1 VPLLPKID
9 ITSAT
14 LKRAK
19 AEAVPGARQSEI
31 GDARQAGLVIRI
43 GARGARWQFRFE
55 AGGNGRRIDLGGI
68 DDWTVA
74 EAREVAGKAAAMIR
88 NKQGLPTEDWLLRQ
102 RIAYGKIDAPAIPT
116 ATTPTEFGQWTF
128 AEARIDYLAEVKR
141 TRRFDT
147 WDDYSKVLAAPELEE
162 LADQKVGRITRHDLS
177 RIVVEIHRSGRE
189 RAAEKLAGCLRTMW
203 NHLEKDAN
211 IRKSGVELGSMLGL
225 KAPERSLVERGNRS
239 SDDIAPG
246 RYVPSLLELG
256 RIVAICRSGAM
267 DPQIAA
273 AVELLVMT
281 VQRRRPIA
289 SAWKDDF
296 EPIGDGRGLWHMP
309 PAARKSGARRDP
321 DRDHVVPLPASV
333 WGLVERIRAVDEF
346 AEWMFPAFRARRAG
360 DKIAHMASSTLTH
373 ALLWMPMVEASPHGV
388 RRAFS
393 THGEKLLGWTR
404 LASKQILDHAE
415 GEAAGDVTAASYAL
429 HDGTHQK
436 WPTMV
441 RWVDAVEDHVGRVIA
456 ADQRLL
462 DADWLR
468 AQIAKLRYERPRTEA
483 NTAA

>member
-1 VPLLPKID
+1 LSKID
-9 ITSAT
+9 ITST
-14 LKRAK
+14 TVKRAK
-19 AEAVPGARQSEI
+19 ADAVPGAKQSEI
-31 GDARQAGLVIRI
+31 SDARQAGLVIRI

-55 AGGNGRRIDLGGI
+55 AGGKGKRIDLGSI
-68 DDWTVA
+68 DDWTIA
-74 EAREVAGKAAAMIR
+74 EAREVAGKAAAMVR
-88 NKQGLPTEDWLLRQ
+88 NKQGLPTEEWLLRQ

-128 AEARIDYLAEVKR
+128 AEAKADYLAEVKR
-141 TRRFDT
+141 IRRLDT
-147 WDDYSKVLAAPELEE
+147 WDDYAKVLAAPELDE

-177 RIVVEIHRSGRE
+177 RIVVEIHRSGRQ

-203 NHLEKDAN
+203 SHLERDAY
-211 IRKSGVELGSMLGL
+211 IRKSGVEFGSMLGL
-225 KAPERSLVERGNRS
+225 RAPERSLVERGNRS
-239 SDDIAPG
+239 SGGIAPG

-267 DPQIAA
+267 PPQIAA
-273 AVELLVMT
+273 AIELLVMT

-289 SAWKDDF
+289 SAWKADF
-296 EPIGDGRGLWHMP
+296 EPIGEGRGLWHMP

-321 DRDHVVPLPASV
+321 DRDHVVPLPGSV
-333 WGLVERIRAVDEF
+333 WSLVERIRATDELGD
-346 AEWMFPAFRARRAG
+346 WMFPAFRARRTG
-360 DKIAHMASSTLTH
+360 SQVTHMAPSTVTH
-373 ALLWMPMVEASPHGV
+373 ALLWMPGTEASPHDI

-393 THGEKLLGWTR
+393 THGEKALGWTR
-404 LASKQILDHAE
+404 LASKQILDHGE

-429 HDGTHQK
+429 HDGAHQK

-441 RWVDAVEDHVGRVIA
+441 RWVDAVEDHVGRAIA

-468 AQIAKLRYERPRTEA
+468 AQIVKLRYERPGSEA
-483 NTAA
+483 QTAP